1 MNPCDLEIG
10 KALTGDS
17 VYNQE
22 DLATA
27 ITTIR
32 KRITDAQEQLEKLK
46 QEDAAKKAISD
57 SIIPAYRQFKT
68 WAEEFDEAPL
78 EMKKM
83 IASQLF
89 SRIEIGKGYEIHLEL
104 DTTFQTFCDEWAS
117 IQQLTAIA

>member
-1 MNPCDLEIG
+1 MHLNLLGFFYFREEEG
-10 KALTGDS
+10 
-17 VYNQE
+17 VRWN
-22 DLATA
+22 
-27 ITTIR
+27 TTLR

-57 SIIPAYRQFKT
+57 GIIPAYRQFKT